1 MSKRR
6 RSEMESEA
14 IVGGSVESS
23 EPVASEE
30 IQPTVEPVAT
40 EETVVAIR
48 NNLTQG
54 VTVSYWK
61 NGVPCD
67 VTVQPSGSVVCDL
80 EVFESAHY
88 KDLALAGVV
97 TQIQSPRRK

>member
-1 MSKRR
+1 
-6 RSEMESEA
+6 MEQPRMDSA
-14 IVGGSVESS
+14 TIVGESVANS
-23 EPVASEE
+23 
-30 IQPTVEPVAT
+30 EPVAT